1 MDNRRLVRAG
11 RDPLAEKRRVRVPTF
26 RVATKG
32 FLETHRRR
40 WSASHATAWWKSFE
54 NHVFPRFGDR
64 RVDQI
69 ASADVLALLLRLSVQ
84 HPDAARRLRDRIRR
98 VFASCLSHG
107 FVQTNVA
114 GEVIDDALP
123 DGRPPEQH
131 FLALPYRDVP
141 DAYRRIAAA
150 VAAPQVQLCLQFI
163 ILTAVRGHEAREAR
177 WSDIN
182 CEERIWTIP
191 ASQTKTRRHDH
202 SQPLSSPALDV
213 LSQARVFGDGSGL
226 IFPSPATR
234 GGVFSRPALYDLLAK
249 VGLKGRTHV
258 HGFRASFRTWAD
270 ECTDADFES
279 KELSLGHRE
288 RSASVRPYARG
299 DFFDFRRAL
308 MEQWA
313 FYLTSSP

>member
-1 MDNRRLVRAG
+1 MSKLTAAKVRALTEPGRYPDGGTLYLNVAPGRSKSWVQRLTINGRRCELGLGGWPVVSLADARERAMDNRRLVRAG

-123 DGRPPEQH
+123 DGRPRP
-131 FLALPYRDVP
+131 
-141 DAYRRIAAA
+141 
-150 VAAPQVQLCLQFI
+150 
-163 ILTAVRGHEAREAR
+163 
-177 WSDIN
+177 
-182 CEERIWTIP
+182 
-191 ASQTKTRRHDH
+191 
-202 SQPLSSPALDV
+202 SSI
-213 LSQARVFGDGSGL
+213 S
-226 IFPSPATR
+226 
-234 GGVFSRPALYDLLAK
+234 
-249 VGLKGRTHV
+249 
-258 HGFRASFRTWAD
+258 
-270 ECTDADFES
+270 
-279 KELSLGHRE
+279 
-288 RSASVRPYARG
+288 
-299 DFFDFRRAL
+299 
-308 MEQWA
+308 
-313 FYLTSSP
+313 